1 MQPSLTIRL
10 EGPADLSQ
18 IEGVVRRAFGRPDE
32 AQLVNALRRSAS
44 PFLSLVALH
53 GDHVVGH
60 VALSPV
66 AIEGPRAGPISAGL
80 APLSVLPETQRHGIG
95 AALMKAALSECSSI
109 GWEAVF
115 LLGEPLYYAR
125 FGFEVAA
132 PRGLHYESHAF
143 DHAFQCREIRRG
155 ALVGVTGWVR
165 YHEAF
170 AGL

>member
-1 MQPSLTIRL
+1 MQSSHAIRP
-10 EGPADLSQ
+10 ERPADLPR
-18 IEGVVRRAFGRPDE
+18 IEAIVHSAFGRPDE

-66 AIEGPRAGPISAGL
+66 AIEGPRPGPTSAGV
-80 APLSVLPETQRHGIG
+80 APLSVLPESQRQGIG
-95 AALMKAALSECSSI
+95 AALMEAALSACSSV

-115 LLGEPLYYAR
+115 LLGDPLYYAR